1 MMISAIQPDGHMQ
14 VSISLRPFVIPD
26 DIRFVQQ
33 WVDVEVDSLLPF
45 YESVEASSFMRS
57 MMVWDNDQPIFQ
69 ADMCEALFDDVGC
82 GDAILPGDY
91 TLRLLFSPA
100 AGRNAIRQGL
110 YNCMEYLFFELNASR
125 ILMPVYKSNKMLM
138 DWVKAAHD
146 ILLPGII
153 QKPLNNLYILTRSA
167 WQKLK
172 RDEA

>member
-1 MMISAIQPDGHMQ
+1 MMISAIQPDSHRQ
-14 VSISLRPFVIPD
+14 VTISLRPVVIPD

-33 WVDVEVDSLLPF
+33 WVGVDAASLLPF
-45 YESVEASSFMRS
+45 YESVEASSFVRS
-57 MMVWDNDQPIFQ
+57 MMVWDNDEPVFQ
-69 ADMCEALFDDVGC
+69 ADMCEALFDDVGS

-100 AGRNAIRQGL
+100 AGRKAIRQGL

-125 ILMPVYKSNKMLM
+125 ILLPVYRSNKMLM

-146 ILLPGII
+146 MLLPGII
-153 QKPLNNLYILTRSA
+153 QKPLNNLYILTRAA

>member
-1 MMISAIQPDGHMQ
+1 MMISTIQPDNHMQ
-14 VSISLRPFVIPD
+14 VTISLRPVVIPD

-33 WVDVEVDSLLPF
+33 WVGVEAASLIPF
-45 YESVEASSFMRS
+45 YESVAASSFIRS

-69 ADMCEALFDDVGC
+69 ADMCEALFDDLGS

-91 TLRLLFSPA
+91 TLRLLFAPA
-100 AGRNAIRQGL
+100 TGRKAIRQGL
-110 YNCMEYLFFELNASR
+110 YNCMEYLFSELNASR
-125 ILMPVYKSNKMLM
+125 ILIPVYKSNKMLM

-146 ILLPGII
+146 MLLPGII
-153 QKPLNNLYILTRSA
+153 QKPLHNLYILTRTA